1 MHPAYFPA
9 SACVFM
15 YSVFPFHK
23 NVGTGA
29 CACSHTHTHTHT
41 YTHSRTHVL
50 GARML
55 EPRFMPRPLPPA
67 RARVSA
73 RAAAHADPARVQRR
87 STYTRTHSRTHIHM
101 HTHAFFFCISLH
113 ALYSVYALHSYALIY
128 AFHVY
133 MLPLFPTGS
142 SALAT
147 PQRCHPLTR
156 PVPGPMAQVP
166 LANAGAA
173 CPQRRRVDAE
183 MARCRMLRARTPCRI
198 LGGRCRGAPR
208 GAPSRARRGGPSM
221 W

>member
-1 MHPAYFPA
+1 MPVHI
-9 SACVFM
+9 
-15 YSVFPFHK
+15 
-23 NVGTGA
+23 
-29 CACSHTHTHTHT
+29 
-41 YTHSRTHVL
+41 HSRTHVL

-87 STYTRTHSRTHIHM
+87 STYTRTHTRTHTHM
-101 HTHAFFFCISLH
+101 HTHAFFFFCISLH
-113 ALYSVYALHSYALIY
+113 ALYSRVAY
-128 AFHVY
+128 FHVPYLRACRSCVY

-142 SALAT
+142 SALTT

-173 CPQRRRVDAE
+173 CPPRRRMDAD
-183 MARCRMLRARTPCRI
+183 MASGDPRF
-198 LGGRCRGAPR
+198 GRGRPAQ
-208 GAPSRARRGGPSM
+208 M
-221 W
+221 